1 MKDLEIYA
9 PIPEF
14 PNYLVT
20 SNGRILNIKK
30 GMRQLKSEPKG
41 DRKRVSLSYNGC
53 VKRFYI
59 SKLVKDTFDK

>member
-9 PIPEF
+9 SIPEF

-30 GMRQLKSEPKG
+30 GMKHLKSEPKG
-41 DRKRVSLSYNGC
+41 NRKRVSLSYNGYI
-53 VKRFYI
+53 KRFYI
-59 SKLVKDTFDK
+59 SKLVKDTFIK

>member
-1 MKDLEIYA
+1 MKQLEIYA

-30 GMRQLKSEPKG
+30 GMNQLKSEPKG
-41 DRKRVSLSYNGC
+41 DRQRVSLSYNGY
-53 VKRFYI
+53 VKRFYV
-59 SKLVKDTFDK
+59 SKLVKDTFNK

>member
-1 MKDLEIYA
+1 MKELEIYA

-30 GMRQLKSEPKG
+30 GMKQLKPETKRSG
-41 DRKRVSLSYNGC
+41 NRVSLSYNGY

>member
-1 MKDLEIYA
+1 MKELEIYA

-30 GMRQLKSEPKG
+30 GMKQLKAEPKG
-41 DRKRVSLSYNGC
+41 DSKRVSLSYNGY
-53 VKRFYI
+53 VKRFYV
-59 SKLVKDTFDK
+59 SKLVKDTFGK